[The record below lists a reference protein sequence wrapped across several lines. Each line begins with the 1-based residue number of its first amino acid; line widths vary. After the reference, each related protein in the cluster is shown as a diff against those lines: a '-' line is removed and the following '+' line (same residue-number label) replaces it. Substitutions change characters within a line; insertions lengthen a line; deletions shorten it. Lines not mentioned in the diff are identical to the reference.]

1 MFTESTTF
9 GVITKCDKSHI
20 VTVVTFSVFPFCL
33 FVTLQGAC
41 RRRPFHDIS
50 FFYRPTNPQGACIRR
65 PKAHGL
71 IFNVSLVKE
80 FLKYL
85 SRVACVVYFLEFA
98 PIFVVEYVPFT
109 ERLEVFHGRD
119 AETLGANEVELHRAP
134 LYFEAPRVC
143 RLSQKAQ
150 ELADG
155 LQVEVL
161 VEVLVHLFVDPL
173 GGDAR
178 EAGQVEKRVHC
189 FDKVP

>member
-1 MFTESTTF
+1 MHTT
-9 GVITKCDKSHI
+9 TKAPLADLKR
-20 VTVVTFSVFPFCL
+20 V
-33 FVTLQGAC
+33 
-41 RRRPFHDIS
+41 
-50 FFYRPTNPQGACIRR
+50 
-65 PKAHGL
+65 
-71 IFNVSLVKE
+71 LVYE
-80 FLKYL
+80 FLKYH
-85 SRVACVVYFLEFA
+85 SPIACVVYFLEFA
-98 PIFVVEYVPFT
+98 PIFVIEYVPFT

-119 AETLGANEVELHRAP
+119 AETLGANEVELHRAA

-143 RLSQKAQ
+143 RLCQHAQ
-150 ELADG
+150 ELAHG